1 MIGYFSALTYPFRG
15 VVYFLRRPALWK
27 YAAGAF
33 GINLV
38 LFGILVAVYVVH
50 RESLVALVTPDR
62 FPSWLRTATG
72 WILSLFVAV
81 AGLFLFTIVG
91 NILASPFLD
100 ALTERILREEG
111 ETLPQ
116 GRRPLRALGRAIVNQ
131 TLKLLLFGAVQV
143 LLVVLWITPLAVLPP
158 PLSAFVAVLFLGFEY
173 LDYPLD
179 ARGVPVPGRYTWI
192 AAHAAAALGYGS
204 VLFLVLLVPFLG
216 YFCLPL
222 SVAGAALLAHR
233 IDSPGARR

>member
-1 MIGYFSALTYPFRG
+1 MTDYLAALTYPFRG
-15 VVYFLRRPALWK
+15 LAYFLRRPALWK

-33 GINLV
+33 AINLILFAV
-38 LFGILVAVYVVH
+38 LIALYVAH
-50 RESLVALVTPDR
+50 RESLVALITPDR
-62 FPSWLRTATG
+62 FPPWLRSAAS
-72 WILSLFVAV
+72 WILSLLVAV

-116 GRRPLRALGRAIVNQ
+116 GRGPLRALARALVNQ
-131 TLKLLLFGAVQV
+131 TLKLLLFGAIQA
-143 LLVVLWITPLAVLPP
+143 LLLVLWITPLGILHP

-179 ARGVPVPGRYTWI
+179 ARGVPVPARFAWI
-192 AAHAAAALGYGS
+192 LAHAPAALGYGS

-222 SVAGAALLAHR
+222 SVAGAALLVHR
-233 IDSPGARR
+233 IDSPRVPG